1 MSVSLSDIQV
11 VNPACK
17 GRSEQIVSTLSRQL
31 SIGYGSGWNSTH
43 SIFNGQDVFLPIEA
57 AWVLRPELEVVLILN
72 VPPSENAAVE
82 KYAKTFWEYHWPWQR
97 KPQTF

>member
-1 MSVSLSDIQV
+1 MSVSTADIQV

-31 SIGYGSGWNSTH
+31 SIGSGSGWNFTY

-57 AWVLRPELEVVLILN
+57 A
-72 VPPSENAAVE
+72 
-82 KYAKTFWEYHWPWQR
+82 
-97 KPQTF
+97 